1 MIISNKIVTNGF
13 LSFDLPKQNYHFISL
28 GAPNRECMIMPN
40 CNGAG
45 IVATVV
51 QKSSSTDTS
60 GGSAVAIDPD

>member
-1 MIISNKIVTNGF
+1 
-13 LSFDLPKQNYHFISL
+13 
-28 GAPNRECMIMPN
+28 MIMPN

-60 GGSAVAIDPD
+60 GGSAVAIDPDQSWCNGVASSPAAGGSGGGICFNYEKSDTLHDTI